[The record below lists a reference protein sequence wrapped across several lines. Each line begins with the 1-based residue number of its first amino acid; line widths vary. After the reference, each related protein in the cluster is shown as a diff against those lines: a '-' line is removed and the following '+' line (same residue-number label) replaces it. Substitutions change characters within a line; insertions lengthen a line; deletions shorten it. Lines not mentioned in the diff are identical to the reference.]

1 MVKLSKIQL
10 LSASVLLALAMVVF
24 FGPVH
29 TMGMDVNENGQMGG
43 CIFIGNVEEACIM
56 SISEHLSAWARLFSF
71 VPNDFIKVLL
81 TIASLFILYFFCKK
95 YVPHLR
101 FQSQLSRIRFYILYW
116 SNVFSLTPLRQAFAT
131 GILNPKI
138 F

>member
-1 MVKLSKIQL
+1 MLNLSKIQL
-10 LSASVLLALAMVVF
+10 LSVYVLLALAAIVV

-29 TMGMDVNENGQMGG
+29 TMGMEPNENGQMGS
-43 CIFIGNVEEACIM
+43 CIFTGNVKEVCIM

-71 VPNDFIKVLL
+71 VPNGFVKVLL
-81 TIASLFILYFFCKK
+81 AVTSLFILYLLSK
-95 YVPHLR
+95 YSTHLR
-101 FQSQLSRIRFYILYW
+101 FRSQLSRIKFYFLSWLDIL
-116 SNVFSLTPLRQAFAT
+116 SLTPLRQAFAT